1 MMTRRDR
8 AKQFLPYDSVKG
20 LQEALRER
28 EERHARVERH
38 GLGEEELEEL
48 SAALR
53 RLKKGDRIRLFYW
66 RAFHD
71 AETAGTV
78 TAIDFAHRFLCLNG
92 EKVLFEDVY
101 RIRDAQAD
109 PCP

>member
-1 MMTRRDR
+1 MTRRER

-28 EERHARVERH
+28 EERHARVEKH
-38 GLGEEELEEL
+38 GLGEEEQEEL
-48 SAALR
+48 NCALR
-53 RLKKGDRIRLFYW
+53 RLRKGDTIRLTYY

-71 AETAGTV
+71 VEAVGTV
-78 TAIDFAHRFLCLNG
+78 TAVNFAHRFLCLNG

-101 RIRDAQAD
+101 SICAAE
-109 PCP
+109 PET